1 MVSTAF
7 VFHFKR
13 WPTMSSPTVIAIAAD
28 HGGVDLKSVLAAEL
42 ARLGHSVID
51 LGTNGSVSVDY
62 PDYAAALAE
71 TIREGRVKLGVLLC
85 GTGIG
90 ISIAA
95 NRYPWIRAALI
106 HDAFGARLARQH
118 NDANVIA
125 MGGRTMGPEL
135 AKDCLRVFLDAQFE
149 GGRHA
154 RRVEKMSG
162 TLPVSGE
169 PVG

>member
-1 MVSTAF
+1 
-7 VFHFKR
+7 
-13 WPTMSSPTVIAIAAD
+13 MSSPLLSSTLVAVAAD
-28 HGGVDLKSVLAAEL
+28 HGGVDMKSVLAAEL

-51 LGTNGSVSVDY
+51 LGTNGAVSVDY

-71 TIREGRVKLGVLLC
+71 TLRDGRAQFGVLLC

-90 ISIAA
+90 MSIAA
-95 NRYPWIRAALI
+95 NRFPWIRAALI

-135 AKDCLRVFLDAQFE
+135 ARDCLRVFLETPFE

-154 RRVEKMSG
+154 RRIEKMSG
-162 TLPVSGE
+162 MLPVGGE
-169 PVG
+169 RVG